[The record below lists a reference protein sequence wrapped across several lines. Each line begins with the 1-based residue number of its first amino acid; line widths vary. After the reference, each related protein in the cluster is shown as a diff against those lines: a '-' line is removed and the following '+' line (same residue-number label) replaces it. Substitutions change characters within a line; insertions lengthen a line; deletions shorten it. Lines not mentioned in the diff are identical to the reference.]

1 MNSGEYGWIQVTGLV
16 CMLCSSKRGSM
27 VVRVGMLDGFWY
39 LWMDWVSRDGVG
51 LL

>member
-1 MNSGEYGWIQVTGLV
+1 MNSGEYGWIRVIGLV
-16 CMLCSSKRGSM
+16 RMLCSSKRGSV

-39 LWMDWVSRDGVG
+39 LRMNWVSRDGVG